1 MHCCFRKLLTKYHLA
16 SRTTSVLPPLLV
28 LLRMLHLS
36 SYVNEHYILIH
47 IIRAL
52 LTKSCKEN
60 KSSVDKGDD
69 GSKLSHDDYYYF
81 VFNVCMYVLC
91 EEISLRDQ
99 PLFIMK

>member
-1 MHCCFRKLLTKYHLA
+1 LA